1 MVDVIFAPFMLR
13 SNIFF
18 SNVNTEDVFTSSFYI
33 WEKMLLPSINGAKI
47 TSSVFQSIYGAKITS
62 SITSS
67 YVIVNI
73 LNIFF
78 WIYIYVFVL
87 YLRNIVLITSLYIC
101 SGAYMEH
108 ILRLR
113 YILKKK
119 MLLRSKDYVFHIFI
133 YSECQRIC
141 VTAYVQGGRA
151 GGGEDTNGT
160 SHLVFLDS
168 QELHDSQKMMAE
180 FNRQMKVAW
189 NFFQPFLDF
198 FSL

>member
-1 MVDVIFAPFMLR
+1 MLWNTEDVIFAPFMLR

-73 LNIFF
+73 LNIFSG
-78 WIYIYVFVL
+78 YIY
-87 YLRNIVLITSLYIC
+87 TSSSIFE
-101 SGAYMEH
+101 MEH
-108 ILRLR
+108 ILCLR

-119 MLLRSKDYVFHIFI
+119 MLLRSKDYVFIIIRLSYIHIFRMPEDLRDRLRPRWT
-133 YSECQRIC
+133 SRRRRGHKRNFSSCVPGQSRASRQPKNDGRI
-141 VTAYVQGGRA
+141 
-151 GGGEDTNGT
+151 
-160 SHLVFLDS
+160 
-168 QELHDSQKMMAE
+168 
-180 FNRQMKVAW
+180 
-189 NFFQPFLDF
+189 
-198 FSL
+198 